1 MTVSCLIQCQQASWM
16 PLPWSIGLDASFF
29 NEDGSCY
36 YQTACYFIYNLRHM
50 YVWFWYDLKS
60 LIWAFCMVIRIE
72 LNQEHVT
79 WYSAFGKVFRFQ
91 NTVFE
96 NRYHH
101 QFPFGCQETSQ
112 DNWCSKETC
121 SYQNYSTSLP
131 SFCLD
136 FPQTLPW
143 EYGDVNCWISLDKP
157 WNNANHRKPD
167 RRQSTIALWHGYNLR
182 TSRIRMIS
190 ERHPICAEVHI
201 MRLEIV
207 NITDN
212 DTNCRWSVWKR
223 LGRTRRS

>member
-1 MTVSCLIQCQQASWM
+1 MPTGLLDAFTMINRFRCVVFQRGWIVLLPDRLLFHIQFTPHVCLI
-16 PLPWSIGLDASFF
+16 
-29 NEDGSCY
+29 
-36 YQTACYFIYNLRHM
+36 
-50 YVWFWYDLKS
+50 
-60 LIWAFCMVIRIE
+60 LIWLEISNLSLLHGHPNRAKPRTCHVILCIWKGISVSKYRVWKPLSSSVSIR
-72 LNQEHVT
+72 LPRDLSRQLM
-79 WYSAFGKVFRFQ
+79 F
-91 NTVFE
+91 
-96 NRYHH
+96 
-101 QFPFGCQETSQ
+101 
-112 DNWCSKETC
+112 KETC